1 MNPTRIEAPTQLYT
15 ENRPMKSLTSQEIA
29 GLAGGTLKGPG
40 DLVVSG
46 VASLAEARPGD
57 LSFLGNDK
65 YEPQVL
71 PSKAAVV
78 LVPEKFTAE
87 PPAGRAWI
95 ICKDA
100 SAAFMKIVGR
110 FAPPPVV
117 FAPGVH
123 PTAVVHP
130 TAKVADSAHI
140 GACAVVEAG
149 AVVGERSVIGAQVY
163 VGQEVKIGDDC
174 LIYPQVAVRER
185 CIIGSR
191 VIIHCG
197 TTVGSDGF
205 GYVPDMTGGLHTKIP
220 QVGIVQ
226 IDDEVEVGANVAID
240 RARFGRTWIK
250 RGAKIDNLVQSAH
263 NVVVGELSFIIAQ
276 VGISGSTKIGRGC
289 VLWGQVGVAGHL
301 EIGDGAQVFAQSGV
315 GSDVPPKAI
324 FFGSPATERREF
336 MRTQFNIH
344 RIGKISDAVKAL
356 EKELAALKEQ
366 LPPKG

>member
-1 MNPTRIEAPTQLYT
+1 MQSR
-15 ENRPMKSLTSQEIA
+15 TSQEIA
-29 GLAGGTLKGPG
+29 ALVGGTLKGPG
-40 DLVVSG
+40 DLAITG
-46 VASLAEARPGD
+46 VASLAEAAAAD

-95 ICKDA
+95 VCKDA
-100 SAAFMKIVGR
+100 SAAFMKIVGL
-110 FAPPPVV
+110 FAPPPVT

-123 PTAVVHP
+123 PSASVHP
-130 TAKVADSAHI
+130 SAKVAASAHV

-163 VGQEVKIGDDC
+163 LGQDARVGDDC

-185 CIIGSR
+185 CVVGSR

-205 GYVPDMTGGLHTKIP
+205 GYVPNLTGGLHTKIP

-226 IDDEVEVGANVAID
+226 IDDDVEVGANVAID
-240 RARFGRTWIK
+240 RARFGKTWIK
-250 RGAKIDNLVQSAH
+250 RGVKIDNLVQIAH
-263 NVVVGELSFIIAQ
+263 NVVVGELSFVIAQ
-276 VGISGSTKIGRGC
+276 VGISGSTRIGRGC
-289 VLWGQVGVAGHL
+289 VLWGQAGVAGHL
-301 EIGDGAQVFAQSGV
+301 EIGDGSQVFAQSGIAV
-315 GSDVPPKAI
+315 DLPPKSVVV
-324 FFGSPATERREF
+324 GSPAVDRREYAK
-336 MRTQFNIH
+336 TQFNIH
-344 RIGKISDAVKAL
+344 RISKISDTVKAL
-356 EKELAALKEQ
+356 EKELAALKER
-366 LPPKG
+366 LAAKG